1 MNNRNFHDSLLRPT
15 RLGNQFEQSSRD
27 DDKNEIDNFFSMNQH
42 EDDDNGKD
50 IDETEQRRKKHKKD
64 ILMDETVRKK

>member
-27 DDKNEIDNFFSMNQH
+27 DDENDMDNFFSKNEH

-50 IDETEQRRKKHKKD
+50 IDETEQRRKKYKKD